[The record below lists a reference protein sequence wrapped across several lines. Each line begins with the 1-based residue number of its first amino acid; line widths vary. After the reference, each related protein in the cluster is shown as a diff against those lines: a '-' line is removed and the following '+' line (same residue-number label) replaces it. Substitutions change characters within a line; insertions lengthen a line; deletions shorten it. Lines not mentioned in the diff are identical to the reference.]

1 MRRREFIAL
10 LGGGVSLWPLA
21 ALAQQPA
28 MPVVGFLGI
37 TSAASQ
43 PYLTAFRQ
51 GLSETDYVEGHN
63 VSIEY
68 RWGEDQYNRFPD
80 LAADLI
86 RHHVNVIV
94 TLFTTSGAL
103 AAKAATST
111 IPIVFS
117 IGDDGGM
124 DEYLPDDETPEAAS
138 ALLKREIVTWGRQVQ
153 CAAHYSA
160 YRRSAA
166 AYWPAPA
173 ACARNRYRASCN
185 RVRPSSA
192 GWVIRRTVSCR

>member
-1 MRRREFIAL
+1 MRRRQFIKF
-10 LGGGVSLWPLA
+10 LGGAAATWPLA
-21 ALAQQPA
+21 ARAQQPA
-28 MPVVGFLGI
+28 MPVVGFRGI

-166 AYWPAPA
+166 AYWP
-173 ACARNRYRASCN
+173 
-185 RVRPSSA
+185 
-192 GWVIRRTVSCR
+192 RRQQHVPEIDIELLVTEFDHRRQVG